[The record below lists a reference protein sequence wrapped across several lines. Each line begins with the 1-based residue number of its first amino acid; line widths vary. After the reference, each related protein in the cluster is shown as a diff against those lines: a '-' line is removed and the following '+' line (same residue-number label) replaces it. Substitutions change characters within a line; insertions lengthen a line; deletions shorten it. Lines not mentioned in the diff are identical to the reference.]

1 MLERKKNPKGMQ
13 SNMKKDLPFSPAALH
28 FLGDKSWLDSP
39 KDPFIQ
45 RMSHGPT
52 PLKIMIENT

>member
-1 MLERKKNPKGMQ
+1 
-13 SNMKKDLPFSPAALH
+13 MKKDLPFSPAALH